1 MKAASFSELT
11 VAMIETSNDIRNV
24 AIMIPAKML
33 YSFTE
38 PTACVLDIMSD
49 KFEDINKNSD
59 HDQSDRF
66 GVHGNQLFML
76 TLFPDS
82 Y

>member
-38 PTACVLDIMSD
+38 PTACVLDIMSGE
-49 KFEDINKNSD
+49 FEDINKKSD
-59 HDQSDRF
+59 HD
-66 GVHGNQLFML
+66 
-76 TLFPDS
+76 
-82 Y
+82 